1 MLPYFFDGVDID
13 SGHPGA
19 ATLARRASPVA
30 PTQPTTS
37 AVAVAGGRRGGIDGC
52 VSDPAR
58 VRAAALAAAR
68 TAAVAAAKR
77 VIQSAQRQ
85 AFADRAAAL
94 AVGVAD
100 TPVAAPTT
108 IGGAVGQED
117 TAAFPTSFVEGR
129 SSSRPPPPLI
139 PPSSRRVSG
148 RRGPGILPPRARI
161 TIQHANVASSRQAV
175 GEARLPPTQTPRPRS
190 PTPRPENVRAS
201 VFARAI
207 SERLQPLVANEIK
220 AAVGSSTPLETI
232 RESDAG
238 LSGLSLEDFSSN
250 PARLHSERAAAE
262 QKSKEEDGEGFRC
275 RYAQGLTTRFGDG
288 SFVAHP
294 DRCLPPP
301 CPPPRAP
308 NTYVETPGDGYGAG
322 DGFGSRGGGGGHQP
336 PSVAR
341 TNADSTASVRT
352 LREAA
357 AENFSV
363 GSRPAPAKFPSSR
376 KPASPPFS
384 QGAGRRGR
392 ERAPQLLSPKEGKVT
407 EASALNATACSWYCE
422 GPAGQQVRA
431 GRGEGGKADVVVPSL
446 PRRCAQQVTL
456 GYAHGRM
463 VSTGYHPHG
472 HFGKGDGQVVATA
485 AAVAAAA
492 ATAGPTACTG
502 TVALGF
508 DEGGKR
514 SGFPQRVGG
523 KRSAKNPS
531 SVVRRGETVSVAA
544 AAAPASNRNRQRP
557 QNTPHSLAS
566 RWPTAGTPSSHGGD
580 NAGRGSR
587 SVRGGGGR
595 ELEVQR
601 PGKARRGKRRK
612 KKGGHHQNHQ
622 HQHPLHLDDHRPNHH
637 DQNHQHFHHCHRHYH
652 HHEQHR
658 GHGRGIHGVPGETGW
673 TRRVNAATPE
683 YQQPNHQHHYRKHQC
698 YQHRQHYRG
707 NERGY
712 RGVQGE
718 TGWRGWVNASPRL
731 AYGRCA
737 ATIMGSRPTPGG
749 YNAWAGGEGVRVGV
763 N

>member
-117 TAAFPTSFVEGR
+117 TAAFPTSSVEGR

-238 LSGLSLEDFSSN
+238 LSGLSFELSS
-250 PARLHSERAAAE
+250 PSPSPLRLQRAAAGQQTE
-262 QKSKEEDGEGFRC
+262 EEDGEGSGR
-275 RYAQGLTTRFGDG
+275 RYARGLTTRFEDG

-294 DRCLPPP
+294 DRCLPSPCLPP
-301 CPPPRAP
+301 LPPNA
-308 NTYVETPGDGYGAG
+308 YVQSPGDDGYG
-322 DGFGSRGGGGGHQP
+322 
-336 PSVAR
+336 
-341 TNADSTASVRT
+341 TCLLYT
-352 LREAA
+352 
-357 AENFSV
+357 
-363 GSRPAPAKFPSSR
+363 
-376 KPASPPFS
+376 SP
-384 QGAGRRGR
+384 
-392 ERAPQLLSPKEGKVT
+392 
-407 EASALNATACSWYCE
+407 
-422 GPAGQQVRA
+422 
-431 GRGEGGKADVVVPSL
+431 
-446 PRRCAQQVTL
+446 
-456 GYAHGRM
+456 
-463 VSTGYHPHG
+463 
-472 HFGKGDGQVVATA
+472 
-485 AAVAAAA
+485 
-492 ATAGPTACTG
+492 
-502 TVALGF
+502 
-508 DEGGKR
+508 
-514 SGFPQRVGG
+514 
-523 KRSAKNPS
+523 
-531 SVVRRGETVSVAA
+531 
-544 AAAPASNRNRQRP
+544 
-557 QNTPHSLAS
+557 
-566 RWPTAGTPSSHGGD
+566 
-580 NAGRGSR
+580 
-587 SVRGGGGR
+587 
-595 ELEVQR
+595 
-601 PGKARRGKRRK
+601 
-612 KKGGHHQNHQ
+612 
-622 HQHPLHLDDHRPNHH
+622 
-637 DQNHQHFHHCHRHYH
+637 
-652 HHEQHR
+652 
-658 GHGRGIHGVPGETGW
+658 
-673 TRRVNAATPE
+673 
-683 YQQPNHQHHYRKHQC
+683 
-698 YQHRQHYRG
+698 
-707 NERGY
+707 
-712 RGVQGE
+712 
-718 TGWRGWVNASPRL
+718 SPRD
-731 AYGRCA
+731 
-737 ATIMGSRPTPGG
+737 
-749 YNAWAGGEGVRVGV
+749 
-763 N
+763 